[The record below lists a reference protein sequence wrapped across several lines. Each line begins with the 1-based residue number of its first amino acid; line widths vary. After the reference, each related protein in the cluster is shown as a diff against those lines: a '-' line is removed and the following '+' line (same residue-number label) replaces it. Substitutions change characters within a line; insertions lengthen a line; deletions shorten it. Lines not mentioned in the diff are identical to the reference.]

1 MGMNPERSG
10 VSRLGIASCLSAVL
24 APLSSVISLLLMATV
39 PDTHPPEV
47 PEPGVIELLIG
58 AVLWFAFFAAAG
70 FVLGLSGALSRTRHR
85 LLAWVGL
92 GLSSAEVALVL
103 SLWQPWR

>member
-47 PEPGVIELLIG
+47 PEP
-58 AVLWFAFFAAAG
+58 
-70 FVLGLSGALSRTRHR
+70 
-85 LLAWVGL
+85 
-92 GLSSAEVALVL
+92 
-103 SLWQPWR
+103 